1 LVDIQKQ
8 QDTLFGFRLGGNMS
22 GVDAAPGGRREVV
35 SDILKAYMDVL
46 YKT

>member
-1 LVDIQKQ
+1 
-8 QDTLFGFRLGGNMS
+8 MS
-22 GVDAAPGGRREVV
+22 GVDADPGGRREVV